1 MDGPAPPASPIP
13 EHYHLP
19 GFYEPFS
26 SISHLVGAVIFLVLG
41 IMLLRRGRGSWGRL
55 FFLGI
60 YVFSG
65 VFLFSMSAVYHML
78 ERGGDG
84 RWVLARLDHCAIFVL
99 IAGTFTPVQG
109 ILFRGFWRW
118 IPLFIVWSAA
128 ITGLTLK
135 TIFFDDMAEWLGLT
149 FYIALG
155 WIGALSGIVLYKKFG
170 VNFIQPLIL
179 GGLAYSIGG
188 AMEFMNFLVLVPGV
202 IHPHDIWHI
211 MVILGAFFHGLF
223 VWEFADGTIHP
234 IGVPKL
240 AEVGLPNEPHDLLPD
255 LLS

>member
-1 MDGPAPPASPIP
+1 MDASQIP
-13 EHYHLP
+13 DHYHLP
-19 GFYEPFS
+19 GFYQPFS
-26 SISHLVGAVIFLVLG
+26 AISHLIGAVMFLILG
-41 IMLLRRGRGSWGRL
+41 IMLLRRGRGSRGRMI
-55 FFLGI
+55 FLGI
-60 YVFSG
+60 YVCSG

-78 ERGGDG
+78 EVGGGG
-84 RWVLARLDHCAIFVL
+84 RYVLERLDHCAIFVL
-99 IAGTFTPVQG
+99 IAGTFTPVHG

-118 IPLFIVWSAA
+118 IPLLIVWSAA

-135 TIFFDDMAEWLGLT
+135 TIFFDDLAEWLGLT
-149 FYIALG
+149 FYLTLG

-170 VNFIQPLIL
+170 LNFIQPLLL

-202 IHPHDIWHI
+202 IHPHDIWHV

-223 VWEFADGTIHP
+223 VWQFADGSIHP

-240 AEVGLPNEPHDLLPD
+240 AEKGMPIEPHDLLPD